1 MLKTL
6 LRPAMIFIPF
16 TLGVLCP
23 DAAGFS
29 FLIRW
34 FLIVMFYLIALRIHV
49 SEMKPRKWHWL
60 LLLVNILIG
69 LGGYSL
75 FHFAGREDLA
85 LAAFFVGITPTAN
98 AAPVVMSFMN
108 GRIGYMVTGF
118 AVSNL
123 GISAALVLLLPL
135 VTGNHTFVFV
145 RDIIIS
151 LLQVIALP
159 LTAAFLTRKIY
170 PPAEKWSGKCKM
182 FSFSLWSCMLFIMA
196 SVASSFLRSNPQ
208 ISKLVIVEIA
218 LISMVICILNFL
230 IGGLIV
236 PHRIRRESSQL
247 LGQKNTSFTLFMA
260 LAFANPLAAMGPV
273 FYVFCHNFW
282 NALQMF
288 HYDRHRNQKSL
299 PLHRKIQIRN
309 ARARDRRAKEL
320 RKIRKERNAA

>member
-1 MLKTL
+1 MLKAL

-23 DAAGFS
+23 GAAGSS

-34 FLIVMFYLIALRIHV
+34 CLIAMFYLIALRIHAAD
-49 SEMKPRKWHWL
+49 MRPRKWHWL

-69 LGGYSL
+69 IGSYTL

-98 AAPVVMSFMN
+98 AAPVVMSFLN

-118 AVSNL
+118 AITNL

-145 RDIIIS
+145 RDIVVS

-159 LTAAFLTRKIY
+159 LTAAFLTRKFY
-170 PPAEKWSGKCKM
+170 PPAEKWPGKCKM
-182 FSFSLWSCMLFIMA
+182 FSFSLWSCTLFIIA

-218 LISMVICILNFL
+218 LISLAICILNFS

-260 LAFANPLAAMGPV
+260 LSFANPLAAMGPASYI
-273 FYVFCHNFW
+273 FWHNLW

-288 HYDRHRNQKSL
+288 LYDRHRDQKSL
-299 PLHRKIQIRN
+299 PIHRKIQIRTVH
-309 ARARDRRAKEL
+309 ARKRRLKGL
-320 RKIRKERNAA
+320 RKLRKKRNAA